1 MRPCARGP
9 GASAI
14 GGAGVGDGE
23 REVGSIAPGMMGYEC
38 WEYARQYKVCS
49 YKGGTHSAC
58 SAHCLCLLTDAL
70 KLARAS
76 ALYRVNPTSLDL
88 ILQRR

>member
-1 MRPCARGP
+1 LKTLMRPWARGP

-23 REVGSIAPGMMGYEC
+23 RDAGSIAPGMMRYEC
-38 WEYARQYKVCS
+38 WNMRDSTESSAPTKV
-49 YKGGTHSAC
+49 AC
-58 SAHCLCLLTDAL
+58 TAPVLPMRSLCLLTDAL

-76 ALYRVNPTSLDL
+76 ALSLG
-88 ILQRR
+88 